1 MNSRYKV
8 KIIGKDPK
16 RFVKEIITKKISIYQ
31 VENLDSDPIIIVDEE
46 GLAKLKE
53 IKTSYK
59 IKVIREY
66 GLIRIKHLIK
76 KYSYFLMA
84 LLVGSLLLLLL
95 SNMIFTVEVQHSKS
109 EIRNLIK
116 QDLKLYGISKYKFRV
131 SYNKKE
137 EIKKKILAKETDK
150 IEWLEIE
157 RIGTKYLV
165 KVEERIKNEVKTDN
179 KAQNII
185 AKKNAMILRISA
197 TSGEVV
203 KKKFDYVQKG
213 DVLISG
219 FITKDEKIVSKTK
232 AIGSVFGEVWYQ
244 VQVDL
249 PKAYKV
255 VNKTG
260 KSKKRLELTIFD
272 KNIFLFD
279 FNKYKTYQVEK
290 KELLRNNI
298 LPVSLN
304 YATIYETN
312 EISKNYD
319 ITNVSNEAI
328 KLASNK
334 LKQKLGPK
342 DKIISKKVLKKTER
356 DSRIIVDV
364 FFKVEEDITEEESI
378 ENIKIE
384 DIEGEKSGTSN

>member
-319 ITNVSNEAI
+319 ISNVSNEAI

>member
-1 MNSRYKV
+1 M
-8 KIIGKDPK
+8 
-16 RFVKEIITKKISIYQ
+16 F
-31 VENLDSDPIIIVDEE
+31 
-46 GLAKLKE
+46 
-53 IKTSYK
+53 
-59 IKVIREY
+59 
-66 GLIRIKHLIK
+66 
-76 KYSYFLMA
+76 
-84 LLVGSLLLLLL
+84 
-95 SNMIFTVEVQHSKS
+95 
-109 EIRNLIK
+109 
-116 QDLKLYGISKYKFRV
+116 
-131 SYNKKE
+131 
-137 EIKKKILAKETDK
+137 
-150 IEWLEIE
+150 
-157 RIGTKYLV
+157 
-165 KVEERIKNEVKTDN
+165 
-179 KAQNII
+179 
-185 AKKNAMILRISA
+185 
-197 TSGEVV
+197 
-203 KKKFDYVQKG
+203 
-213 DVLISG
+213 
-219 FITKDEKIVSKTK
+219 
-232 AIGSVFGEVWYQ
+232 
-244 VQVDL
+244 
-249 PKAYKV
+249 
-255 VNKTG
+255 G

>member
-8 KIIGKDPK
+8 KITGKDPK

-46 GLAKLKE
+46 GFAKLKE

-76 KYSYFLMA
+76 KYSYFLLA

-165 KVEERIKNEVKTDN
+165 KVEERIKNEVKIDN